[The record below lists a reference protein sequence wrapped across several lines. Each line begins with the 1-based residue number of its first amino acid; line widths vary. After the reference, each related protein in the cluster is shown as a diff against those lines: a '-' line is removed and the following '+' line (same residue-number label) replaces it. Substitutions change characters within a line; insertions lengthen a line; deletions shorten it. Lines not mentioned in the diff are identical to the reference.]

1 MAQITIYFRAYGWRS
16 NGVRWQGP
24 ACPQTYTTDSER
36 WYRLNLSERDRVLER
51 ATMMEFPE
59 VDRIDHIA
67 IESIK

>member
-1 MAQITIYFRAYGWRS
+1 MAFKWRPLA
-16 NGVRWQGP
+16 G
-24 ACPQTYTTDSER
+24 
-36 WYRLNLSERDRVLER
+36 SERDRVLER